1 MTPIPQE
8 ETGMSSILEIEK
20 PLKELEEKIKALK
33 EVNLSGQVD
42 LSKEILALEKKAL
55 ILKKNIY
62 GNLTA
67 WDRVH
72 LARHADRPTALD
84 YIQSIFEEFFEL
96 HGDRFFADDPAIMT
110 GLGDL
115 NGRTVMII
123 GNQKGKDTKE
133 NLLHNFGMP
142 NPEGLRK
149 AARAIRMAGKFS
161 IPLIT
166 FIDTP
171 GAYPGIEAEERGQ
184 FEAIAQNIALLF
196 QAPVPIAVVIIGEGG
211 SGGALALGVGDR
223 ILMLENA
230 IYSVISPE
238 GCASILWRDPTKA
251 PEAAK
256 ALKLTSF
263 DLKEM
268 GIIDKIIEE
277 PLGGIHK
284 SSEAVFIHVKDELE
298 EAISSLSKLTPENL
312 MNDRFNRFRQ
322 IGSLLE
328 GSSKH

>member
-1 MTPIPQE
+1 
-8 ETGMSSILEIEK
+8 MSSILEIEK

-33 EVNLSGQVD
+33 EVNLSGKVD
-42 LSKEILALEKKAL
+42 LSREIQALEKKAQ

-84 YIQSIFEEFFEL
+84 YIQNIFEEFFEL
-96 HGDRFFADDPAIMT
+96 HGDRFFADDPAIIT

-123 GNQKGKDTKE
+123 GHQKGKDTKE

-161 IPLIT
+161 IPIIT

-171 GAYPGIEAEERGQ
+171 GAFPGIEAEERGQ

-196 QAPVPIAVVIIGEGG
+196 QAPVPVAVVIIGEGG
-211 SGGALALGVGDR
+211 SGGALALGVGDT

-238 GCASILWRDPTKA
+238 GCASILWRDPSKA
-251 PEAAK
+251 PEAAE

-268 GIIDKIIEE
+268 GIIDKIIDE

-284 SSEAVFIHVKDELE
+284 NSEAVFIRVKDELE
-298 EAISSLSKLTPENL
+298 TAISGLSKLTPEKL
-312 MNDRFNRFRQ
+312 LNDRFNRFRK

-328 GSSKH
+328 GSSKQ

>member
-1 MTPIPQE
+1 
-8 ETGMSSILEIEK
+8 MSSILEIEK

-42 LSKEILALEKKAL
+42 LSREILALEKKAL

-84 YIQSIFEEFFEL
+84 YMQSIFEEFFEL

-196 QAPVPIAVVIIGEGG
+196 QAPVPIVVVIIGEGG

-312 MNDRFNRFRQ
+312 LNDRFNRFRQ

-328 GSSKH
+328 ESSKH

>member
-1 MTPIPQE
+1 
-8 ETGMSSILEIEK
+8 MSSILEIEK

-33 EVNLSGQVD
+33 EVNLSGKVD
-42 LSKEILALEKKAL
+42 LSREIQALEKKAQ

-72 LARHADRPTALD
+72 LARHADRPTTLD
-84 YIQSIFEEFFEL
+84 YVQNIFDDFFEI
-96 HGDRFFADDPAIMT
+96 HGDRFFADDPAILT
-110 GLGDL
+110 GMGCL
-115 NGRTVMII
+115 NGQTAMVI
-123 GNQKGKDTKE
+123 GHQKGKDTKD

-149 AARAIRMAGKFS
+149 AGRAIRMAGKFS
-161 IPLIT
+161 MPIIT

-171 GAYPGIEAEERGQ
+171 GAYPGLEAEERGQ

-238 GCASILWRDPTKA
+238 GCASILWRDATKA
-251 PEAAK
+251 PEAAE

-268 GIIDKIIEE
+268 GIIDTIIDE

-284 SSEAVFIHVKDELE
+284 NSEAVFIRVKDELE
-298 EAISSLSKLTPENL
+298 QAVTELSKLPAESL
-312 MNDRFNRFRQ
+312 LVDRFTRFRQ

-328 GSSKH
+328 GSANKAAR

>member
-1 MTPIPQE
+1 MIQE

-33 EVNLSGQVD
+33 EVNLSGKVD
-42 LSKEILALEKKAL
+42 LSREIQALEKKAQ

-72 LARHADRPTALD
+72 LARHADRPTTLD
-84 YIQSIFEEFFEL
+84 YVQSIFEEFFEL

-110 GLGDL
+110 GLACL

-196 QAPVPIAVVIIGEGG
+196 QVPVPIVVVIIGEGG

-238 GCASILWRDPTKA
+238 GCASILWRDATKA
-251 PEAAK
+251 PEAAE

-263 DLKEM
+263 DLREM
-268 GIIDKIIEE
+268 TIIDKIIEE

-284 SSEAVFIHVKDELE
+284 NSEAVFIHVKDELE
-298 EAISSLSKLTPENL
+298 EAIGRLSKLTPENL
-312 MNDRFNRFRQ
+312 LKDRFIRFRK

-328 GSSKH
+328 GSPRKQ

>member
-1 MTPIPQE
+1 
-8 ETGMSSILEIEK
+8 MSSILEIEK

-33 EVNLSGQVD
+33 EVNLSGKVD
-42 LSKEILALEKKAL
+42 LSREIQALEKKAQ

-72 LARHADRPTALD
+72 LARHADRPTTLD
-84 YIQSIFEEFFEL
+84 YVQNIFEDFFEI
-96 HGDRFFADDPAIMT
+96 HGDRFFADDPAILT
-110 GLGDL
+110 GMGCL
-115 NGRTVMII
+115 NGQTAMII
-123 GNQKGKDTKE
+123 GHQKGKDTKD

-149 AARAIRMAGKFS
+149 AGRAIRMAGKFS
-161 IPLIT
+161 MPIIT

-171 GAYPGIEAEERGQ
+171 GAYPGLEAEERGQ

-238 GCASILWRDPTKA
+238 GCASILWRDATKA
-251 PEAAK
+251 SEAAE

-268 GIIDKIIEE
+268 GIIDTIIDE

-284 SSEAVFIHVKDELE
+284 NSEAVFIRVKDELE
-298 EAISSLSKLTPENL
+298 QAVTELSKLPVESL
-312 MNDRFNRFRQ
+312 LGDRFTRFRQ

-328 GSSKH
+328 GSANKAAR